1 MPIPLHLW
9 LKDSSG
15 SDIRGSSQVEGRE
28 GSIEVLSFTHGM
40 ISPADGVTGKLLGNR
55 MHWPLMVEKEIDRSS
70 PVLYMALSR
79 CHTLKSAEIKW
90 YRVDDSGRE
99 IEYFNM
105 MMRNVKI
112 VAVTPRVSNIKDS
125 SSRPITTLSRLSCA
139 TRRSRGPIWMEI
151 CSIEMLGVMAR
162 ANAIPI
168 PLFLRSTLCGMSKS

>member
-1 MPIPLHLW
+1 MLEHQLDKELFVPIPLHLW

-15 SDIRGSSQVEGRE
+15 SHIRGSSQVEGRE

-125 SSRPITTLSRLSCA
+125 SSQTHNHLEQIELRYEEITWTYLDGNLQYRDAWSD
-139 TRRSRGPIWMEI
+139 G
-151 CSIEMLGVMAR
+151 
-162 ANAIPI
+162 
-168 PLFLRSTLCGMSKS
+168 